1 LPFAICALPF
11 DFLMKFGAARVKSDA
26 LVFLDTWHLRPDT

>member
-1 LPFAICALPF
+1 
-11 DFLMKFGAARVKSDA
+11 MKFGAARVKSDA